1 MKILDGKATSAAL
14 KADIRSEVEAIV
26 AAGGR
31 PPHLAAILVGDN
43 GASVTYVNNKV
54 KSCHEVGFK
63 SSLIKFPETV
73 TEKELLSKITEL
85 NADPTI
91 DGFIVQLPLPRHIN
105 ETLITESIA
114 PEKDVDGFHPVNMGA
129 LALGQGQLVPA
140 TPAGI
145 IEILERYDIP
155 TEGRHAVV
163 VGRSNI
169 VGIPVSLLLSGKY
182 KKGNCTVTICHSKT
196 QNLPEITRQAD
207 ILVAAIGVPH
217 FITADMVKEGATV
230 IDVGITRVADESK
243 KSGFSI
249 KGDVDYDAVAPKC
262 EYITPVPGGVG
273 PMTIAMLMKNTLTA
287 MKIRQKKNK

>member
-14 KADIRSEVEAIV
+14 KADIRAEVEAIV

-31 PPHLAAILVGDN
+31 PPHLAAILVGEN

-63 SSLIKFPETV
+63 SSLIKLPDTI
-73 TEKELLSKITEL
+73 TEKELLAKIAEL
-85 NADPTI
+85 NEDPTI

-105 ETLITESIA
+105 EQLITESIA

-145 IEILERYDIP
+145 IEMLERYDIP

-182 KKGNCTVTICHSKT
+182 KKGNCTVSICHSKT
-196 QNLPEITRQAD
+196 KNLPEITRQAD

-230 IDVGITRVADESK
+230 IDVGITRVADDSK
-243 KSGFSI
+243 KCGFSI
-249 KGDVDYDAVAPKC
+249 KGDVDYDAVASKC

-287 MKIRQKKNK
+287 MKIRKDNK

>member
-14 KADIRSEVEAIV
+14 KADIRAEVEAIV

-31 PPHLAAILVGDN
+31 PPHLAAILVGEN

-63 SSLIKFPETV
+63 SSLIKLPDTI
-73 TEKELLSKITEL
+73 TEKELLAKITEL

-105 ETLITESIA
+105 EQLITESIA

-145 IEILERYDIP
+145 IEMLERYDIP

-182 KKGNCTVTICHSKT
+182 KKGNCTVSICHSKT
-196 QNLPEITRQAD
+196 KNLPEITRQAD

-243 KSGFSI
+243 KCGFSI

-287 MKIRQKKNK
+287 MKIRKDKK

>member
-14 KADIRSEVEAIV
+14 KADIRSEVGAIV

-63 SSLIKFPETV
+63 SSLIKFPDTV

>member
-145 IEILERYDIP
+145 IEMLERYDIP

>member
-14 KADIRSEVEAIV
+14 KADIRAEVEAIV

-31 PPHLAAILVGDN
+31 PPHLAAILVGEN

-63 SSLIKFPETV
+63 SSLIKLPDTI
-73 TEKELLSKITEL
+73 TEKELLAKIAEL
-85 NADPTI
+85 NEDPTI

-105 ETLITESIA
+105 EQLITESIA

-145 IEILERYDIP
+145 IEMLERYDIP

-182 KKGNCTVTICHSKT
+182 KKGNCTVSICHSKT
-196 QNLPEITRQAD
+196 KNLPEITRQAD

-230 IDVGITRVADESK
+230 IDVGITRVADDSK
-243 KSGFSI
+243 KCGFSI

-287 MKIRQKKNK
+287 MKIRKDNK

>member
-14 KADIRSEVEAIV
+14 KADIRAEVEAIV

-31 PPHLAAILVGDN
+31 PPHLAAILVGEN

-63 SSLIKFPETV
+63 SSLIKLPDTI
-73 TEKELLSKITEL
+73 TEKELLAKITEL

-105 ETLITESIA
+105 EQLITESIA

-145 IEILERYDIP
+145 IEMLERYDIP

-182 KKGNCTVTICHSKT
+182 KKGNCTVSICHSKT
-196 QNLPEITRQAD
+196 KNLPEITRQAD

-243 KSGFSI
+243 KCGFSI

-287 MKIRQKKNK
+287 MKIRKDNK

>member
-63 SSLIKFPETV
+63 SSLIKFPDTV

>member
-1 MKILDGKATSAAL
+1 
-14 KADIRSEVEAIV
+14 
-26 AAGGR
+26 
-31 PPHLAAILVGDN
+31 
-43 GASVTYVNNKV
+43 
-54 KSCHEVGFK
+54 
-63 SSLIKFPETV
+63 
-73 TEKELLSKITEL
+73 
-85 NADPTI
+85 
-91 DGFIVQLPLPRHIN
+91 N
-105 ETLITESIA
+105 ETLITESRA
-114 PEKDVDGFHPVNMGA
+114 PEKDVDGFHTVNMGA

-182 KKGNCTVTICHSKT
+182 KIGNCTVTICHSKT

-217 FITADMVKEGATV
+217 FITAEMVKEGATV